1 MTLNGPVAEAI
12 GWALLHLLWQGAVV
26 AAILAAVLA
35 LLDRRSANARYV
47 ASCAALALLLILGVA
62 TGIRAYE
69 PVTASAI
76 ASTPAPIAYNLSIP
90 SDAPMEISLGTR
102 LLATARHS
110 LPSVVMIW
118 LIGVALLSSRLLMTW
133 LKTQRLARGA
143 ARAANDEWHRMV
155 MRLAKAMQLRR
166 AVRLVE
172 SAAVEV
178 PAVIGWLR
186 PVILLPASTLTGLA
200 PRQIEM
206 VLAHELA
213 HIRRHDFFVNLLQAV
228 VETLMFYHPA
238 VWWMSHRVRIERE
251 NCCDDLAVAV
261 CGDAIQY
268 ARALARLEELRA
280 PEIAMAA
287 NGGSLLDRIRRIAGA
302 RAESIGLGS
311 RWTAAVAMLSI
322 VAIIVA
328 VPSLPALAQR
338 EEAPKKTAEA
348 KEAKKASTVVEVSET
363 PVAADEADD
372 DTSVDVD
379 GEDYTPE
386 VPPIPPVP
394 PVPAVRLRPAPL
406 APMVHVTPMVAPA
419 APVFAVPPA
428 PALAP
433 LAPGQPAPPAPPT
446 PMAMMMPGD
455 TAFEYEFETGNKHEP
470 DEPIDGSRKL
480 TVDELIRLRATGVTP
495 EYIKSMRELFP
506 GLTVHNVSSLK
517 AVGVT
522 TEFVKQM
529 RATGMA
535 VDSPREATSLAALG
549 VTPDWL
555 REMKDAGVA
564 VKNAKDATRLRA
576 TGVTADFVRRL
587 AKAGYANL
595 SVNDLSRL
603 AAAGVN
609 EDFIRDMEQ
618 YRKK

>member
-1 MTLNGPVAEAI
+1 MSLNGPVAEAI
-12 GWALLHLLWQGAVV
+12 GWALLHLIWQGAVV

-47 ASCAALALLLILGVA
+47 ASCAALALLLVLGVA

-69 PVTASAI
+69 PRSA
-76 ASTPAPIAYNLSIP
+76 AATPPPFVQTLVMNTEGGGMAAALQGSIP
-90 SDAPMEISLGTR
+90 ITDR

-110 LPSVVMIW
+110 LPSVVMVW

-155 MRLAKAMQLRR
+155 TRLANALQLRR

-287 NGGSLLDRIRRIAGA
+287 NGGSLLDRIRRIAGS

-322 VAIIVA
+322 VALIVA

-338 EEAPKKTAEA
+338 EEAPKKAAEA
-348 KEAKKASTVVEVSET
+348 KAAKPATTVVEVSET
-363 PVAADEADD
+363 PVADDADD
-372 DTSVDVD
+372 VDVD
-379 GEDYTPE
+379 VE
-386 VPPIPPVP
+386 VDPPAVAPIPPAP
-394 PVPAVRLRPAPL
+394 PVPHVHPVPVTPMAVMPVPPL
-406 APMVHVTPMVAPA
+406 APP
-419 APVFAVPPA
+419 
-428 PALAP
+428 
-433 LAPGQPAPPAPPT
+433 APGQPAPLA
-446 PMAMMMPGD
+446 MAMAMAGD
-455 TAFEYEFETGNKHEP
+455 AAFEYEFETGDRHAP

-480 TVDELIRLRATGVTP
+480 TVDELIHLRATGVTP
-495 EYIKSMRELFP
+495 EYIKTMRELFP
-506 GLTVHNVSSLK
+506 GLTVRSVSGMK

-529 RATGMA
+529 RAAGMA
-535 VDSPREATSLAALG
+535 VESPREATTLAALH
-549 VTPDWL
+549 VTPEWL

-564 VKNAKDATRLRA
+564 VKSVKDATRLRA
-576 TGVTADFVRRL
+576 VGVTADFVRRM

-595 SVNDLSRL
+595 SVNDLTRL

-609 EDFIRDMEQ
+609 EDFIREMEQ